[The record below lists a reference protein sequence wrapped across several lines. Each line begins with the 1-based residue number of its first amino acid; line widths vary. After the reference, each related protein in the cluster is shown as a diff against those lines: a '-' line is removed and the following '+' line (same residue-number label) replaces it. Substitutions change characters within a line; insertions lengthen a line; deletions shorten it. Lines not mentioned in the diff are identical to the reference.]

1 MTGPLMPKSTAV
13 WLIDNTA
20 LTFSQISEYC
30 KLHLLEVQAIAD
42 GEVNQG
48 IIGFNPIENGQL
60 SSEEIKRC
68 EEDQNSSL
76 NALSSDLPLPTSRTD
91 GPRYVPLSKRGDKPD
106 AVAWLVKYH
115 PELKDSQIIRLIGTT
130 KNTIEKIRSRSHW
143 NILNITAKHPVL
155 LELCGQDDLN
165 KAIIKSG
172 GDPAASE
179 VQVNA
184 LTELP

>member
-60 SSEEIKRC
+60 FIIFW
-68 EEDQNSSL
+68 
-76 NALSSDLPLPTSRTD
+76 
-91 GPRYVPLSKRGDKPD
+91 GV
-106 AVAWLVKYH
+106 
-115 PELKDSQIIRLIGTT
+115 SQRL
-130 KNTIEKIRSRSHW
+130 
-143 NILNITAKHPVL
+143 
-155 LELCGQDDLN
+155 
-165 KAIIKSG
+165 
-172 GDPAASE
+172 
-179 VQVNA
+179 
-184 LTELP
+184 

>member
-30 KLHLLEVQAIAD
+30 NLHILEVQAIAD

-60 SSEEIKRC
+60 SLK
-68 EEDQNSSL
+68 
-76 NALSSDLPLPTSRTD
+76 ALSSDLPQPTARTD

-130 KNTIEKIRSRSHW
+130 KNTIEKIRSRTHW

-179 VQVNA
+179 VQINSI
-184 LTELP
+184 TELP